1 MPRALVRLCLVVA
14 LPLAAGCGLET
25 DALLPDPA
33 SPALEQRP
41 NPQQLR
47 TLPPLPTLDPALV
60 VAEAEADGW
69 RELPIAAAELRM
81 LLPQGWAAVNG
92 ADLPDIGDFD
102 RVPVG
107 SFARDRLEGERG
119 RLEDDELIMMAV
131 ELPAPPDGAHETVI
145 HLTPW
150 AFWSGQPL
158 DELMP
163 ILARDRVG
171 PAGWYESA
179 TVTLGVGEAR
189 RIHWWEARA
198 DVADAFDYLEY
209 LFMAPNGRPYTL
221 SFLLSG
227 ERVDEQWP
235 LVERI
240 AVSVRPLD

>member
-1 MPRALVRLCLVVA
+1 
-14 LPLAAGCGLET
+14 
-25 DALLPDPA
+25 
-33 SPALEQRP
+33 
-41 NPQQLR
+41 
-47 TLPPLPTLDPALV
+47 
-60 VAEAEADGW
+60 
-69 RELPIAAAELRM
+69 M
-81 LLPQGWAAVNG
+81 LLPEGWATVNG
-92 ADLPDIGDFD
+92 GDLPDIGDFE
-102 RVPVG
+102 RLPIR
-107 SFARDRLEGERG
+107 SFARERMEEELG
-119 RLEDDELIMMAV
+119 RLEDGELIMMAV
-131 ELPAPPDGAHETVI
+131 ELPAPPGGAHETVI

-227 ERVDEQWP
+227 ERVDVQWP